1 MSFWAATVI
10 TNIITAIPYGVELL
24 KYIWG
29 GEVVGDPTLKRFF
42 IFHFISPFVLGLL
55 AAVHI
60 AFLHETGSGN
70 PLGVS
75 READCIPFY
84 PYYVLKDF
92 FGAVVFLFV
101 FFLIV
106 FVTPDMFGLPDNFT
120 RADSIK
126 TPVHIEPEW
135 YFLFAYSILRRID
148 DKVGGIVLMFG
159 SIVIMFILPRSRKT
173 IIKGSQFNFLGRV

>member
-1 MSFWAATVI
+1 M
-10 TNIITAIPYGVELL
+10 
-24 KYIWG
+24 
-29 GEVVGDPTLKRFF
+29 
-42 IFHFISPFVLGLL
+42 LGLL
-55 AAVHI
+55 VAVHI

-75 READCIPFY
+75 SEADCVPFY
-84 PYYVLKDF
+84 PYFVLKDF
-92 FGAVVFLFV
+92 FGAVVFLFI
-101 FFLIV
+101 FFMIV
-106 FVTPDMFGLPDNFT
+106 FVSPDMFGVPDNFI

-159 SIVIMFILPRSRKT
+159 SIFIMFILPRSRKT